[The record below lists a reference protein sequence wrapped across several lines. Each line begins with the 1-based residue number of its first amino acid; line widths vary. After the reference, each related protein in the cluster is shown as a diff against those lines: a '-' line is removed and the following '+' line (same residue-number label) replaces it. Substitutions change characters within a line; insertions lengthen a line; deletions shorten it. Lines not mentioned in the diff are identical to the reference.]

1 LYFDRMLALL
11 AAALR
16 HGAVR
21 DGTRARLVARAISLL
36 SRIRSGLLVGLSLYL
51 SKPVRRNGASEV
63 ADLQSL
69 AAVLLP
75 GDVLLTDGN
84 TRAAAIV
91 RRATKA
97 TWAHVALYVGA
108 LEEGEDPRCIVEAD
122 FVAGVRAVR
131 LSELEARHVHV
142 LRPTPLNDSDRRRLA
157 DWVVSR
163 IGDKYDLAH
172 AWALGTRLLRLPLPA
187 RLSPPPSNAAA
198 ITRRFICSSL
208 LAQAFLLVGYPII
221 PTRHCVGSAASGDLR
236 HLTPCD
242 FESASIFEVVN
253 QL

>member
-1 LYFDRMLALL
+1 
-11 AAALR
+11 
-16 HGAVR
+16 VS
-21 DGTRARLVARAISLL
+21 RAISLL
-36 SRIRSGLLVGLSLYL
+36 SRMRSNLLVALTLYL
-51 SKPVRRNGASEV
+51 SKPVQRRGASETV
-63 ADLQSL
+63 DLQSL

-91 RRATKA
+91 RRATRS
-97 TWAHVALYVGA
+97 TWAHVALYVGP
-108 LEEGEDPRCIVEAD
+108 LEEGLDPRCIVEAD

-131 LSELEARHVHV
+131 LSELKARHLHV
-142 LRPTPLNDSDRRRLA
+142 LRPTPLNDTDRRRLA

-172 AWALGTRLLRLPLPA
+172 AWALGTRLLRLPLPS
-187 RLSPPPSNAAA
+187 RLSPPPSNAAEFA
-198 ITRRFICSSL
+198 RRFICSSL

-221 PTRHCVGSAASGDLR
+221 PARHGMSPAGSADLR

>member
-1 LYFDRMLALL
+1 M
-11 AAALR
+11 
-16 HGAVR
+16 
-21 DGTRARLVARAISLL
+21 ARAISLL
-36 SRIRSGLLVGLSLYL
+36 NRMRSGLLVALLLYL
-51 SKPVRRNGASEV
+51 SKPVRRKGTSAA

-75 GDVLLTDGN
+75 GDVLLTDGH

-91 RRATKA
+91 RRATKS
-97 TWAHVALYVGA
+97 TWAHVALYVGP
-108 LEEGEDPRCIVEAD
+108 LEEGPDPRCIVEAD
-122 FVAGVRAVR
+122 FAEGVRAVR
-131 LSELEARHVHV
+131 LSELKVGHLHV
-142 LRPTPLNDSDRRRLA
+142 LRPTALNDADRRRLA

-172 AWALGTRLLRLPLPA
+172 AWALGTRLLRLPLPS
-187 RLSPPPSNAAA
+187 RLSPPPGSAAEM
-198 ITRRFICSSL
+198 TRRFICSSL

-221 PTRHCVGSAASGDLR
+221 PARHGLSNAASGDLR
-236 HLTPCD
+236 HLTPSD